1 MELVNKLKSLADRLE
16 SLKQLSDT
24 DMSKLQKQIDKIK
37 SEELPRLE
45 DGLVQYV
52 DFINDGRE
60 PDENEQNILDQ
71 MESLF
76 DQIDASISSICLKFG
91 LDNSNSDDSSLHVY
105 TNEEETDEY
114 DPKSE
119 EYSLVLNEIAKSA
132 LKKID
137 INDTDYRVVEIM
149 KSILTGIVF
158 GETDTVIV
166 GKAFSELL
174 LSGFL
179 LDKDKIKEMCVNT
192 REKCQLQL
200 LGLRIAVDSIRN
212 YDCSAEQVL
221 SQISIFL

>member
-1 MELVNKLKSLADRLE
+1 MELINKLESLADRLE
-16 SLKQLSDT
+16 SLKQLSDI
-24 DMSKLQKQIDKIK
+24 DISNLQEQLDKIK
-37 SEELPRLE
+37 SEELPLLDDE
-45 DGLVQYV
+45 FIKYV
-52 DFINDGRE
+52 NFINDGRD

-76 DQIDASISSICLKFG
+76 DQIDASIFSICLKFG
-91 LDNSNSDDSSLHVY
+91 LDNSSFDNTSLHIY

-119 EYSLVLNEIAKSA
+119 EFSIVLNEIAKSS
-132 LKKID
+132 LKKIGV
-137 INDTDYRVVEIM
+137 NSTDYRIVEIM
-149 KSILTGIVF
+149 KSILLGIVF
-158 GETDTVIV
+158 EETDTVIV

-179 LDKDKIKEMCVNT
+179 LDKDKINEMCVNT

-200 LGLRIAVDSIRN
+200 LGLRIAIDSIRY
-212 YDCSAEQVL
+212 YDSSAEQVL